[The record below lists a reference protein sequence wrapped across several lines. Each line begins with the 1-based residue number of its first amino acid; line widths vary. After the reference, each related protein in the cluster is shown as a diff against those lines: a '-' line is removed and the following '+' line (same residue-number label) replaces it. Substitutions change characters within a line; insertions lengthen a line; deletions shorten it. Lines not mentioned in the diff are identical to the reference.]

1 MRIIA
6 TVKLD
11 FEANDLDDDATEQE
25 KQDFVASAVCNGF
38 LEYKEIKEVI
48 IAG

>member
-6 TVKLD
+6 TVKID
-11 FEANDLDDDATEQE
+11 FEEQDLDNDATEQE
-25 KQDFVASAVCNGF
+25 KQEAVKYMVVNGC
-38 LEYKEIKEVI
+38 LEYAEVKEVI